1 MSEVLTDFNDLAL
14 ASGPDVLLQQLGKAR
29 PAAPLNNPAEW
40 PDPLLYEANGKRVIR
55 HDGGKL
61 PEILDQFGLALAE
74 LNADLFV
81 HAARLVRLYPAQGG
95 NSGGIHRPKGAL
107 IVHPV
112 DAAHLSELGT
122 RAAVHERYD
131 ARSEKY
137 KTIDCPRRVADAYLA
152 RGHWP
157 EQPSLTGFVEAPTI
171 DLDGRLLDQPGYD
184 KETGLF
190 LAFDHI
196 PGYEPAPKKPSK
208 ADATAAADLLLDLIE
223 SFPCVDDA
231 DRAAVLAGIITALV
245 RRSLPSAPMLAIT
258 APTPGTG
265 KTMLAE
271 TPSVI
276 ATGRRSSVLSLGHDD
291 AEAEKRLGGMFL
303 AADLSILLD
312 NIERPL
318 GGDLICQAITQ
329 PLLRLRP
336 LGGSGMVSVPTH
348 AMLLA
353 TGNNLSIVGDLK
365 RRVML
370 VRLDAQVERPEQRT
384 FARNHLEDV
393 YARRGELI
401 RAALTIPMAYLC
413 AGAPAID
420 RLAPS
425 GSFEQW
431 DRMVRRPL
439 VWLGLPDPLLASET
453 LRDDDPELS
462 TMRALFAAWR
472 AVFKDKAVTV
482 AEVVEAGM
490 DRGPM
495 SGSPVNADLFDSLQ
509 VACAEKPNAR
519 RLGSWLRYRQNRIVD
534 GLRLVRAGMDSAAK
548 VSKWKITG

>member
-1 MSEVLTDFNDLAL
+1 MPLELVT
-14 ASGPDVLLQQLGKAR
+14 ASHEQT
-29 PAAPLNNPAEW
+29 AAFY
-40 PDPLLYEANGKRVIR
+40 DANGTRVIR

-61 PEILDQFGLALAE
+61 PEILDQFGLAVAE
-74 LNADLFV
+74 LEANLFI
-81 HAARLVRLYPAQGG
+81 HAARLVRVYPAQGVK
-95 NSGGIHRPKGAL
+95 SGGIHRPKGAL
-107 IVHPV
+107 IIHPI

-122 RAAVHERYD
+122 SAAVHERYD
-131 ARSEKY
+131 ARSEKH
-137 KTIDCPRRVADAYLA
+137 KIIDCPRRIADAYLA
-152 RGHWP
+152 RGNWP
-157 EQPSLTGFVEAPTI
+157 ELPVLTGFVEAPTI

-190 LAFDHI
+190 LAFDPI
-196 PGYEPAPKKPSK
+196 PGYEPAPKEPSK
-208 ADATAAADLLLDLIE
+208 ADATAAADLLLALIE

-276 ATGRRSSVLSLGHDD
+276 ATGRRASVLSLGHDD
-291 AEAEKRLGGMFL
+291 AEAEKRLGGVLL
-303 AADLSILLD
+303 AGDACILLD

-318 GGDLICQAITQ
+318 GGDLLCQVTTQ
-329 PLLRLRP
+329 PSVRLRP
-336 LGGSGMVSVPTH
+336 LGTSGVVSVPTH
-348 AMLLA
+348 ALLLA

-401 RAALTIPMAYLC
+401 RAALTIPMAYLN
-413 AGAPAID
+413 AGAPLLDGLTPA
-420 RLAPS
+420 

-453 LRDDDPELS
+453 LRDDDPELAA
-462 TMRALFAAWR
+462 MRALFAAWR
-472 AVFKDKAVTV
+472 ELFNDKAVTV
-482 AEVVEAGM
+482 AEVIEAGM

-519 RLGSWLRYRQNRIVD
+519 RLGNWLRYRQNRIVD
-534 GLRLVRAGMDSAAK
+534 GLCLVRAGMDGKAK
-548 VSKWKITG
+548 VAKWRVAG

>member
-1 MSEVLTDFNDLAL
+1 MPRVFNMADNEESILDGLAETAIKSARKRKTKL
-14 ASGPDVLLQQLGKAR
+14 EIVNASNAGIYDAS
-29 PAAPLNNPAEW
+29 
-40 PDPLLYEANGKRVIR
+40 GKRVIR

-61 PEILDQFGLALAE
+61 PEILDQFGLALAD
-74 LNADLFV
+74 LNADLFI
-81 HAARLVRLYPAQGG
+81 HAARLVRVYPAQGG

-107 IVHPV
+107 IIHPV
-112 DAAHLSELGT
+112 ESAHLSELGT

-131 ARSEKY
+131 ARSEKH
-137 KTIDCPRRVADAYLA
+137 KIIDCPRRIADAYLA

-157 EQPSLTGFVEAPTI
+157 ELPSLTGFVEAPTI

-190 LAFDHI
+190 LAFDPI

-208 ADATAAADLLLDLIE
+208 SNATAASDLLLKLIE
-223 SFPCVDDA
+223 DFPCVDDA

-276 ATGRRSSVLSLGHDD
+276 STGRRASVMSLGHDD
-291 AEAEKRLGGMFL
+291 AEAEKRLGGMLL
-303 AADLSILLD
+303 AGDPSINID
-312 NIERPL
+312 NVSVPL
-318 GGDLICQAITQ
+318 GGDLLCQTLTQ
-329 PLLRLRP
+329 PSLRMRA
-336 LGGSGMVSVPTH
+336 LGGSTMYTVQTNT
-348 AMLLA
+348 MLLG

-401 RAALTIPMAYLC
+401 RAALTIPMAYLQ
-413 AGAPAID
+413 AGAPAIAG
-420 RLAPS
+420 LAPS

-453 LRDDDPELS
+453 LRDDDPELA

-472 AVFKDKAVTV
+472 EIFNDRAVTV
-482 AEVVEAGM
+482 AEVIEAGM
-490 DRGPM
+490 DRTPM
-495 SGSPVNADLFDSLQ
+495 AGSPVNSDLFDSLQ

-519 RLGSWLRYRQNRIVD
+519 RLGNWLRYRQNRIVD
-534 GLRLVRAGMDSAAK
+534 GLRLLRAGMDSASK
-548 VSKWKITG
+548 VSRWKIAG

>member
-1 MSEVLTDFNDLAL
+1 MTLKLLPQSPEQEAAFKAVTKADRNKNKQKDGGGNDTFDSA
-14 ASGPDVLLQQLGKAR
+14 
-29 PAAPLNNPAEW
+29 
-40 PDPLLYEANGKRVIR
+40 GKRVIR

-61 PEILDQFGLALAE
+61 HEIVDQFGQALAE
-74 LNADLFV
+74 LNADLFCY
-81 HAARLVRLYPAQGG
+81 ADRLVHVYPAPGG
-95 NSGGIHRPKGAL
+95 NTGGVHRQKGTL

-112 DAAHLSELGT
+112 DAVHLSELGT

-131 ARSEKY
+131 GRSEKY
-137 KTIDCPRRVADAYLA
+137 KIIDCPRRVSDSYLS
-152 RGHWP
+152 RGNWP
-157 EQPSLTGFVEAPTI
+157 EIPALTGFVEAPTI
-171 DLDGRLLDQPGYD
+171 DLEGRLLDQPGYD
-184 KETGLF
+184 KQTGLF
-190 LAFDHI
+190 LSFDPI

-208 ADATAAADLLLDLIE
+208 AHATAAANMLLELIE
-223 SFPCVDDA
+223 SFPCVSDS

-276 ATGRRSSVLSLGHDD
+276 ATGRRASVLSLGHDD
-291 AEAEKRLGGMFL
+291 AEAEKRLGGVLL
-303 AADLSILLD
+303 AGDACILLD

-318 GGDLICQAITQ
+318 GGDLLCQVTTQ
-329 PLLRLRP
+329 PSVRLRP
-336 LGGSGMVSVPTH
+336 LGTSGVVSVPTH
-348 AMLLA
+348 ALLLA

-401 RAALTIPMAYLC
+401 RAALTIPLAYLQ
-413 AGAPAID
+413 AGAPPLDA
-420 RLAPS
+420 LTPA

-453 LRDDDPELS
+453 LRDEDPELA

-472 AVFKDKAVTV
+472 EVFKDRAVTV
-482 AEVVEAGM
+482 AEVIEAGM
-490 DRGPM
+490 DRAPM
-495 SGSPVNADLFDSLQ
+495 SGSPVNSDLFDSLQ

-519 RLGSWLRYRQNRIVD
+519 RLGNWLRYRQNRIVD
-534 GLRLVRAGMDSAAK
+534 GLRMVRAGMDSAAK
-548 VSKWKITG
+548 VAKWRIAG

>member
-1 MSEVLTDFNDLAL
+1 MPLELVTATHE
-14 ASGPDVLLQQLGKAR
+14 QT
-29 PAAPLNNPAEW
+29 AAFF
-40 PDPLLYEANGKRVIR
+40 DSNGTRVIR

-61 PEILDQFGLALAE
+61 HEILDQFGLALAE
-74 LNADLFV
+74 LSTDLFTY
-81 HAARLVRLYPAQGG
+81 AGRLVRVYPAPGG
-95 NSGGIHRPKGAL
+95 TSGGIHRPKGTL
-107 IVHPV
+107 IVHQV

-131 ARSEKY
+131 ARSEKH
-137 KTIDCPRRVADAYLA
+137 KIIDCPRRVADAYLA

-157 EQPSLTGFVEAPTI
+157 ELPPLTGFAEAPTI

-190 LAFDHI
+190 LAFDPI
-196 PGYEPAPKKPSK
+196 PGYEPAPKEPSK
-208 ADATAAADLLLDLIE
+208 ADATTAADLLLALIE

-231 DRAAVLAGIITALV
+231 DRAAVLAGIVTALV

-276 ATGRRSSVLSLGHDD
+276 ATGRRASVLSLGHDD
-291 AEAEKRLGGMFL
+291 AEAEKRLGGVLL
-303 AADLSILLD
+303 AGDACILLD

-318 GGDLICQAITQ
+318 GGDLLCQVTTQ
-329 PLLRLRP
+329 PSVRLRP
-336 LGGSGMVSVPTH
+336 LGTSGVVSVPTH
-348 AMLLA
+348 ALLLA

-370 VRLDAQVERPEQRT
+370 VRLDAQVERPEQRS

-401 RAALTIPMAYLC
+401 RAALTIPMAYLK
-413 AGAPAID
+413 AGAPPIAG
-420 RLAPS
+420 LSPA

-453 LRDDDPELS
+453 LREDDPDLAS
-462 TMRALFAAWR
+462 MRSLFAAWR
-472 AVFKDKAVTV
+472 ALFQDRAVTV

-490 DRGPM
+490 DRAPM
-495 SGSPVNADLFDSLQ
+495 SGNPVNADLFDSLQ

-519 RLGSWLRYRQNRIVD
+519 RLGNWLRYRKNRIVD
-534 GLRLVRAGMDSAAK
+534 GMQLVQSGTDATSK
-548 VSKWKITG
+548 VARWKITG

>member
-1 MSEVLTDFNDLAL
+1 MPLELVSSSPEQTAAFFNSEGT
-14 ASGPDVLLQQLGKAR
+14 
-29 PAAPLNNPAEW
+29 
-40 PDPLLYEANGKRVIR
+40 RVIR

-61 PEILDQFGLALAE
+61 HEILDQFGLALKE
-74 LNADLFV
+74 LNADLFTY
-81 HAARLVRLYPAQGG
+81 AGRLVRVYPAPGG
-95 NSGGIHRPKGAL
+95 NSGGIHRPKGTL

-131 ARSEKY
+131 ARSEKN
-137 KTIDCPRRVADAYLA
+137 KIIDCPRRVADAYLA

-157 EQPSLTGFVEAPTI
+157 EIPALTGFVEAPTI
-171 DLDGRLLDQPGYD
+171 DMDGRLLNLSGYD

-190 LAFDHI
+190 LAFESI
-196 PGYEPAPKKPSK
+196 EGFEPAPVNPSK
-208 ADATAAADLLLDLIE
+208 SAAAGYADMLLEIIQ

-231 DRAAVLAGIITALV
+231 DRAAMLAGIITALV

-276 ATGRRSSVLSLGHDD
+276 ATGRRASVLSLGHDD
-291 AEAEKRLGGMFL
+291 AEAEKRLGGVLL
-303 AADLSILLD
+303 AGDACILLD

-318 GGDLICQAITQ
+318 GGDLLCQVTTQ
-329 PLLRLRP
+329 PSVRLRP
-336 LGGSGMVSVPTH
+336 LGTSGVVSVPTH
-348 AMLLA
+348 ALLLA

-384 FARNHLEDV
+384 FTRNHLDEV
-393 YARRGELI
+393 YANRGELI
-401 RAALTIPMAYLC
+401 RAALSIPMAYLQ

-420 RLAPS
+420 GLTPL
-425 GSFEQW
+425 GGFEQW

-439 VWLGLPDPLLASET
+439 VWLGLPDPLRPSET
-453 LRDDDPELS
+453 LRDDDPELAA
-462 TMRALFAAWR
+462 MRALFAAWR
-472 AVFKDKAVTV
+472 ELFKDKAVTV

-519 RLGSWLRYRQNRIVD
+519 RLGNWLRQRHNRIVD
-534 GLRLVRAGMDSAAK
+534 GMQLVRAGMDGHAK
-548 VSKWKITG
+548 VAKWKVAG